1 MGLKETMAALAAKKA
16 EELTYTDVADT
27 YIYYIRVD
35 FDPVGIK
42 FCTSDEEAAKCKVNA
57 KAKAKLT
64 YCQYLAMARGGHKA
78 MFMTPNMLLCEN
90 AEPVFG
96 FRELDREKDTKRHMK
111 YLQDEKLAWE
121 APEGKAKL
129 PMGKVLGIYTAP
141 LAMYD
146 ASGVDPDIVFFML
159 LPYQAYHVLN
169 DYMAAV
175 GRSSLTFNHT
185 PNSAVCCG
193 SVWAYVNKTANM
205 TTMCAGSKTSGKSD
219 MSMMN
224 LFIPGTQI
232 KASAAQLLKRV
243 SETGG
248 PSVLGKGGQPWPGMD
263 VCKGCPLFKYETIA

>member
-1 MGLKETMAALAAKKA
+1 MGLQETMAAIAAKSTDQ
-16 EELTYTDVADT
+16 LTYTDITDT

-42 FCTSDEEAAKCKVNA
+42 FCTDEAEVSKLKLNA

-64 YCQYLAMARGGHKA
+64 YCQHLAMARGGRKA
-78 MFMTPNMLLCEN
+78 MYMPSNMLLCEN

-96 FRELDREKDTKRHMK
+96 FRDLDKEKDTKRHMK
-111 YLQDEKLAWE
+111 YLRKEELAWQ

-129 PMGKVLGIYTAP
+129 PKGKYCGIYTAP
-141 LAMYD
+141 LAMFD
-146 ASGVDPDIVFFML
+146 ESGIDPDIVYFML

-169 DYMAAV
+169 DYMSATN
-175 GRSSLTFNHT
+175 RSSLTFNHT
-185 PNSAVCCG
+185 PNSAVCSG
-193 SVWAYVNKTANM
+193 SVWALVNNTANL

-232 KASAAQLLKRV
+232 KASAAQFLKRIT
-243 SETGG
+243 ETGG
-248 PSVLGKGGQPWPGMD
+248 PSVLGKGGQPWPGLD
-263 VCKGCPLFKYETIA
+263 VCKGCPLFKYEAIP